1 MASQSI
7 LVGIDFS
14 ECSIAAARW
23 VTEFYSPECAL
34 TLVHVVPPPE
44 RPGFAQSRLPFERIQ
59 AMALED
65 AAMRMRD
72 AMATLPASTR
82 TEIRVGTPHEIMR
95 QLAAETGAD
104 LIAIGPHGVRPGT
117 HSWLG
122 TTAERIV
129 RSSPVPVLVCAN
141 PPSARP
147 RRILVPID
155 DFSLTETILAA
166 ARDLAERFDAD
177 VKLLHVWS
185 DSVYGYV
192 ASMSRLTTRG
202 AADAGHQLEKELNDA
217 ATHWLA
223 DYTAAGFQSGR
234 VTATVTHGKP
244 GAATLDMA
252 AGVHA
257 ELIIMGRRG
266 SGLVAPTLLGSTLR
280 TVLNGAPCPVLVV
293 VPPGEMSGHR

>member
-1 MASQSI
+1 MASGSI

-23 VTEFYSPECAL
+23 VSEVYSPESTL
-34 TLVHVVPPPE
+34 TLVHVVAPPE
-44 RPGFAQSRLPFERIQ
+44 RPRFAPSQLPLERIQ

-82 TEIRVGTPHEIMR
+82 SEIRVGAPHEVMR
-95 QLAAETGAD
+95 QLAGDSGAD
-104 LIAIGPHGVRPGT
+104 LIAIGPHGDRPGT

-122 TTAERIV
+122 TTAERII

-155 DFSLTETILAA
+155 DFSLTEAILVT
-166 ARDLAERFDAD
+166 ARFLAERFDAE

-192 ASMSRLTTRG
+192 ASMSRLTARG
-202 AADAGHQLEKELNDA
+202 AGDAAHQLEKELNDSA
-217 ATHWLA
+217 MHWLA
-223 DYTAAGFQSGR
+223 DFTAAGFHSGR
-234 VTATVTHGKP
+234 ATATVTHGKP
-244 GAATLDMA
+244 GVATLDMA
-252 AGVHA
+252 VAMHA
-257 ELIIMGRRG
+257 DLIVVGRRG

-293 VPPGEMSGHR
+293 VPPGEVSGQG